1 MARCDVMPVAV
12 EASLCDCVAYFL
24 CNVWLSKKCS
34 FFCIV
39 PYMCWC
45 VWRGGC
51 LLMQSCV
58 YSLFPSRA
66 AARLFHFSFI
76 FFNGPSVG
84 YHSNAGKA
92 LACHIWLCSCPLLTI
107 TAHFKM
113 LIHHP
118 HLTFCMYSTALARE
132 VRLPNFGVCWM
143 PNLLKCS
150 CGIVTVSCAVLSGLV
165 TCEAHVL
172 SKVGQCNVAALPL
185 DDGSL
190 KGTLKRFWQFCTNVL
205 SC

>member
-1 MARCDVMPVAV
+1 MFI
-12 EASLCDCVAYFL
+12 FL
-24 CNVWLSKKCS
+24 HCPLHVLVW
-34 FFCIV
+34 
-39 PYMCWC
+39 
-45 VWRGGC
+45 WRGGC

-58 YSLFPSRA
+58 CSLFPSRA
-66 AARLFHFSFI
+66 AARPFHFSFI

-113 LIHHP
+113 LIHHS
-118 HLTFCMYSTALARE
+118 HLTSCMYSTALARE
-132 VRLPNFGVCWM
+132 GRLPNFGVWWM

-150 CGIVTVSCAVLSGLV
+150 CGIVTVSCAVLSGLF

-172 SKVGQCNVAALPL
+172 SIVGQCNVAALPL
-185 DDGSL
+185 DDGSAPL
-190 KGTLKRFWQFCTNVL
+190 KEPWNDFDNFVQTYWVVRVCP
-205 SC
+205 SDH